1 MGRKKPR
8 KNEGLDVVARE
19 TAKVPRVAFE
29 RERGV
34 IGVTGEKG
42 FYHIASMSGGDE
54 DRARNELATFEALCD
69 AGVSVNM
76 IKYHAHSVSFVLDKK
91 DRKKAEQVIR
101 GQGFPCRVEG
111 PMGILTIH
119 ASNMRELTGVMVAAS
134 EALMEVGAEIVQL
147 GDSHRAVYI
156 LLPEE
161 KLDEAV
167 EVVQRGF
174 GVGGD
179 SV

>member
-1 MGRKKPR
+1 MARAKTR
-8 KNEGLDVVARE
+8 KNEALDVVARE

-42 FYHIASMSGGDE
+42 FYHIAAMTGGDA
-54 DRARNELATFEALCD
+54 DRAQNELRAFRALAD
-69 AGVSVNM
+69 AGVSVTM
-76 IKYHAHSVSFVLDKK
+76 IKYHAHSVSFVLRSR
-91 DRKKAEQVIR
+91 DRRRAEEVIK
-101 GQGFPCRVEG
+101 GCGFGCRLEG

-119 ASNMRELTGVMVAAS
+119 AANMRELTGVMVTAS
-134 EALMEVGAEIVQL
+134 EALIKVGAEIVQL

-156 LLPEE
+156 LLPEAR
-161 KLDEAV
+161 LDEAV
-167 EVVQRGF
+167 EAARRGF

-179 SV
+179 TE